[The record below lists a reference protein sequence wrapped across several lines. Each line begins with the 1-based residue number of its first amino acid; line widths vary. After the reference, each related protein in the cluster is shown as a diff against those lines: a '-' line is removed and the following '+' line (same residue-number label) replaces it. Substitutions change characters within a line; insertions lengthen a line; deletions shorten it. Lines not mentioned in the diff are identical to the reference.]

1 MYYSARPAR
10 GKADLGG
17 SAVAFVLLVWQG
29 LEKEKGGHMDKAKR
43 ERFIGQLM
51 DYVTGAALS
60 GLVYIGDR
68 VGLFKALA
76 GAGPLSV
83 DETARKAGLQE
94 RYVREWLSA
103 MAAAGVVTYDADS
116 ERFTLPE
123 EHVAVLADE
132 NSPSFLGGFFQSTP
146 AMVTVAPRVADAFV
160 NGGGV
165 PFSDYGG
172 DLIAGIDRGN
182 RSQYQYH
189 LVKRWL
195 PAMPQVVACL
205 ETGGRAADVGCG
217 SGYPSILMAQAFPRS
232 RFYGFDVSEES
243 LARARADAQKRGVAD
258 RVEFLRVSATALPE
272 TPKFDFISS
281 FDAIHDMVDPRGA
294 VRAIRRTLADEGTY
308 LMAEVKAGDTLV
320 ENLNSMGALMYSMST
335 LHCLT
340 VSLAYDGEGI
350 GTLMGER
357 KARELAE
364 QAGFTRFRR
373 LPIEHAFNVF
383 YEIRP

>member
-1 MYYSARPAR
+1 
-10 GKADLGG
+10 
-17 SAVAFVLLVWQG
+17 
-29 LEKEKGGHMDKAKR
+29 MDKAKR
-43 ERFIGQLM
+43 ERFVKQVM
-51 DYVTGAALS
+51 DYVTGASLT
-60 GLVYIGDR
+60 GMIYIGDR

-83 DETARKAGLQE
+83 TETARKAGLQE

-116 ERFTLPE
+116 ERFTFPE
-123 EHVAVLADE
+123 EHAAILADE
-132 NSPSFLGGFFQSTP
+132 NSPSFLGGFFQTAP
-146 AMVTVAPRVADAFV
+146 AMLTVAPRVADAFAK
-160 NGGGV
+160 GGGV

-172 DLIAGIDRGN
+172 DLVAGIDRSN
-182 RSQYQYH
+182 RAQFQYH

-195 PAMPQVVACL
+195 PTIPEVSARL
-205 ETGGRAADVGCG
+205 ETGARVADVGCG

-243 LARARADAQKRGVAD
+243 LERARADARNKGVAE
-258 RVEFLRVSATALPE
+258 RVEFQRVSATALPE
-272 TPKFDFISS
+272 TPKFDFITS

-294 VRAIRRTLADEGTY
+294 VRAIRRALANDGTY
-308 LMAEVKAGDTLV
+308 MMMEVKGGETLT
-320 ENLNSMGALMYSMST
+320 ENLNPLGALMYSMST

-340 VSLAYDGEGI
+340 VSLAHGGEGI

-364 QAGFTRFRR
+364 EAGFTRFRR
-373 LPIEHAFNVF
+373 LPIEHAMNVF

>member
-1 MYYSARPAR
+1 
-10 GKADLGG
+10 
-17 SAVAFVLLVWQG
+17 
-29 LEKEKGGHMDKAKR
+29 MDKAKR
-43 ERFIGQLM
+43 ERFISQVM
-51 DYVTGAALS
+51 DYVTGASLS
-60 GLVYIGDR
+60 GMIYIGDR
-68 VGLFKALA
+68 VGLFKAMA

-83 DETARKAGLQE
+83 AETAAKAGLQE

-103 MAAAGVVTYDADS
+103 MAAAGIVTYDAAA

-123 EHVAVLADE
+123 EHAAVLADE
-132 NSPSFLGGFFQSTP
+132 NSPSFLGGFFQNTP
-146 AMVTVAPRVADAFV
+146 VMLTVAPRVADAFV
-160 NGGGV
+160 KGGGV
-165 PFSDYGG
+165 PFSDYGP
-172 DLIAGIDRGN
+172 DLVAGIDRSN
-182 RSQYQYH
+182 RAQFQYH

-195 PAMPQVVACL
+195 PAMPEVVARL
-205 ETGGRAADVGCG
+205 EVGARAADIGCG

-243 LARARADAQKRGVAD
+243 LERARADAQKRGVAD
-258 RVEFLRVSATALPE
+258 RVEFQRVSASALPE
-272 TPKFDFISS
+272 SPKFDFITS

-294 VRAIRRTLADEGTY
+294 VRAIRRALADDGTY
-308 LMAEVKAGDTLV
+308 MMVEVKAGETLA
-320 ENLNSMGALMYSMST
+320 ENLNPLGAMMYSIST

-340 VSLAYDGEGI
+340 VSLAHGGEGI

-364 QAGFTRFRR
+364 QAGFTHFRR